1 MVNVFI
7 FLNIKI
13 IDVDEKFCVRNFLI
27 VNFIFYIWLKIYFV
41 EVIYKKL
48 VMCVFL
54 YKIYSVNVVL

>member
-27 VNFIFYIWLKIYFV
+27 VNFIFYIWVKIDFV
-41 EVIYKKL
+41 EVVYKKL
-48 VMCVFL
+48 VMYDFL
-54 YKIYSVNVVL
+54 YKIYSVYVVL

>member
-1 MVNVFI
+1 MVNVLI

-27 VNFIFYIWLKIYFV
+27 VNFIFYIWLKIDFV

-54 YKIYSVNVVL
+54 YKIYSVNFVL